1 MRLNTEENL
10 QRFLTN
16 SKSSNYQKLI
26 TNTTPNYIQNTNSI
40 NPSLIVYTQSKS
52 NKNIS
57 KKDNQNQNK
66 RFTPFFNL
74 NSRQKEKLNISKF
87 FKSKKYYY
95 NNINLITEQNNQK
108 KTTKKEELNISIP
121 SKNCKKNN
129 YKTLNYEQTSYGRIM
144 KYFTVKSNNK
154 PMKFDEVSQVFV
166 PIRNTLSNEHRNK
179 NLKKNKKKEEN
190 VRDKINCYLLNSK
203 DKIIQIFKN
212 NKLQKKISN
221 KKSSSINKK
230 EDNNKFQNKILNKKE
245 TRIENDINYNNLKTI
260 DNNNE
265 ENNIH
270 KNSLKN
276 SNQYRIRKINLP
288 SGINLASIQSN
299 NKLLHNLLNKKSKKI
314 HKNNNDDRIQTDYNI
329 NKNIK

>member
-1 MRLNTEENL
+1 
-10 QRFLTN
+10 
-16 SKSSNYQKLI
+16 
-26 TNTTPNYIQNTNSI
+26 
-40 NPSLIVYTQSKS
+40 
-52 NKNIS
+52 
-57 KKDNQNQNK
+57 
-66 RFTPFFNL
+66 
-74 NSRQKEKLNISKF
+74 
-87 FKSKKYYY
+87 
-95 NNINLITEQNNQK
+95 
-108 KTTKKEELNISIP
+108 
-121 SKNCKKNN
+121 
-129 YKTLNYEQTSYGRIM
+129 M

-179 NLKKNKKKEEN
+179 NLKKNKKKDEN
-190 VRDKINCYLLNSK
+190 VRDKISYLLNSK
-203 DKIIQIFKN
+203 DKIVQIFKN
-212 NKLQKKISN
+212 NKLQKKIGN
-221 KKSSSINKK
+221 KKSSSNNKK
-230 EDNNKFQNKILNKKE
+230 EDGNKSQNKIINKEE

-265 ENNIH
+265 ENIH

-314 HKNNNDDRIQTDYNI
+314 HKNSNDRIQTDYNI

>member
-26 TNTTPNYIQNTNSI
+26 TNTTPNYIPNTNSI
-40 NPSLIVYTQSKS
+40 NASSIVYTQSKS

-74 NSRQKEKLNISKF
+74 NLRQKEKLNISKF
-87 FKSKKYYY
+87 FKSKKNYY

-108 KTTKKEELNISIP
+108 KITKKEELNISIP
-121 SKNCKKNN
+121 SKSCKKNN

-179 NLKKNKKKEEN
+179 NLKKNKKKDEN
-190 VRDKINCYLLNSK
+190 VRDKISYLLNSK

-212 NKLQKKISN
+212 NKLQKKIGN
-221 KKSSSINKK
+221 KKSSSNNKK
-230 EDNNKFQNKILNKKE
+230 EDSNKSQNKIINKEE

-265 ENNIH
+265 ENIH

-314 HKNNNDDRIQTDYNI
+314 HKNSNDRIQTDYNI

>member
-26 TNTTPNYIQNTNSI
+26 TNTTPNYIPNTNSI
-40 NPSLIVYTQSKS
+40 NASSIVYTQSKS

-87 FKSKKYYY
+87 FKSKKNYY

-108 KTTKKEELNISIP
+108 KITKKEELNISIP
-121 SKNCKKNN
+121 SKSCKKNN

-179 NLKKNKKKEEN
+179 NLKKNKKKDEN
-190 VRDKINCYLLNSK
+190 VRDKISYLLNSK
-203 DKIIQIFKN
+203 DKIVQIFKN
-212 NKLQKKISN
+212 NKLQKKIGN
-221 KKSSSINKK
+221 KKSSSNNKK
-230 EDNNKFQNKILNKKE
+230 EDGNKSQNKIMNKEE

-265 ENNIH
+265 ENIN
-270 KNSLKN
+270 KNSLKK

-314 HKNNNDDRIQTDYNI
+314 HKNSNDRIQTDYNI

>member
-26 TNTTPNYIQNTNSI
+26 TNTTPNYIPNTNSI
-40 NPSLIVYTQSKS
+40 NASSIVYTQSKS

-87 FKSKKYYY
+87 FKSKKNYY

-108 KTTKKEELNISIP
+108 KITKKEELNISIP
-121 SKNCKKNN
+121 SKSCKKNN

-179 NLKKNKKKEEN
+179 NLKKNKKKDEN
-190 VRDKINCYLLNSK
+190 VRDKISYLLNSK
-203 DKIIQIFKN
+203 DKIVQIFKN
-212 NKLQKKISN
+212 NKLQKKIGN
-221 KKSSSINKK
+221 KKSSSNNKK
-230 EDNNKFQNKILNKKE
+230 EDSNKSQNKIINKEE

-265 ENNIH
+265 ENIH
-270 KNSLKN
+270 KNSLKK

-314 HKNNNDDRIQTDYNI
+314 HKNSNDRIQTDYNI

>member
-26 TNTTPNYIQNTNSI
+26 TNTTPNYIPNTNSI
-40 NPSLIVYTQSKS
+40 NASSIVYTQSKS

-57 KKDNQNQNK
+57 KKDNQNLNK

-87 FKSKKYYY
+87 FKSKKNYY

-108 KTTKKEELNISIP
+108 KITKKEELNISIP
-121 SKNCKKNN
+121 SKSCKKNN

-179 NLKKNKKKEEN
+179 NLKKNKKKDEN
-190 VRDKINCYLLNSK
+190 VRDKISYLLNSK
-203 DKIIQIFKN
+203 DKIVQIFKN
-212 NKLQKKISN
+212 NKLQKKIGN
-221 KKSSSINKK
+221 KKSSSNNKK
-230 EDNNKFQNKILNKKE
+230 EDSNKSQNKIINKEE

-265 ENNIH
+265 ENIH

-314 HKNNNDDRIQTDYNI
+314 HKNSNDRIQTDYNI

>member
-26 TNTTPNYIQNTNSI
+26 TNTTPNYIPNTNSI
-40 NPSLIVYTQSKS
+40 NASSIVYTQSKS

-57 KKDNQNQNK
+57 KKDNQNLNK

-87 FKSKKYYY
+87 FKSKKNYY

-108 KTTKKEELNISIP
+108 KITKKEELNISIP
-121 SKNCKKNN
+121 SKSCKKNN

-179 NLKKNKKKEEN
+179 NLKKNKKKDEN
-190 VRDKINCYLLNSK
+190 VRDKISYLLNSK
-203 DKIIQIFKN
+203 DKIVQIFKN
-212 NKLQKKISN
+212 NKLQKKIGN
-221 KKSSSINKK
+221 KKSNSNNKK
-230 EDNNKFQNKILNKKE
+230 EDGNKSQNKIINKEE

-265 ENNIH
+265 ENIH

-314 HKNNNDDRIQTDYNI
+314 HKNSNDRIQTDYNI

>member
-26 TNTTPNYIQNTNSI
+26 TNTTPNYIPNTNSI
-40 NPSLIVYTQSKS
+40 NASSIVYTQSKS

-87 FKSKKYYY
+87 FKSKKNYY

-108 KTTKKEELNISIP
+108 KITKKEELNISIP
-121 SKNCKKNN
+121 SKSCKKNN

-179 NLKKNKKKEEN
+179 NLKKNKKKDEN
-190 VRDKINCYLLNSK
+190 VRDKINYLLNSK
-203 DKIIQIFKN
+203 DKIIQIFKD
-212 NKLQKKISN
+212 NKLQKKIGN
-221 KKSSSINKK
+221 KKSSSNNKK
-230 EDNNKFQNKILNKKE
+230 EDSNKSKNKIINKEE

-260 DNNNE
+260 DNNNNE
-265 ENNIH
+265 ENIH
-270 KNSLKN
+270 KNSLKK

-314 HKNNNDDRIQTDYNI
+314 HKNSNDRIQTDYNI

>member
-26 TNTTPNYIQNTNSI
+26 TNTTPNYIPNTNSI
-40 NPSLIVYTQSKS
+40 NASSIVYTQSKS

-87 FKSKKYYY
+87 FKSKKNYY

-108 KTTKKEELNISIP
+108 KITKKEELNISIP
-121 SKNCKKNN
+121 SKSCKKNN

-179 NLKKNKKKEEN
+179 NLKKNKKKDEN
-190 VRDKINCYLLNSK
+190 VRDKISYLLNSK
-203 DKIIQIFKN
+203 DKIVQIFKN
-212 NKLQKKISN
+212 NKLQKKIGN
-221 KKSSSINKK
+221 KKSSSNNKK
-230 EDNNKFQNKILNKKE
+230 EDSNKSQNKILNKEE

-265 ENNIH
+265 ENIH

-314 HKNNNDDRIQTDYNI
+314 HKNSNDRIQTDYNI

>member
-26 TNTTPNYIQNTNSI
+26 TNTTPNYIPNTNSI
-40 NPSLIVYTQSKS
+40 NASSIVYTQSKS

-87 FKSKKYYY
+87 FKSKKNYY

-108 KTTKKEELNISIP
+108 KITKKEELNISIP
-121 SKNCKKNN
+121 SKSCKKNN

-179 NLKKNKKKEEN
+179 NLKKNKKKDEN
-190 VRDKINCYLLNSK
+190 VRDKISYLLNSK

-212 NKLQKKISN
+212 NKLQKKIGN
-221 KKSSSINKK
+221 KKSSSNNKK
-230 EDNNKFQNKILNKKE
+230 EDGNKSQNKIINKEE

-265 ENNIH
+265 ENIH

-314 HKNNNDDRIQTDYNI
+314 HKNSNDRIQTDYNI

>member
-10 QRFLTN
+10 QRFLTD

-26 TNTTPNYIQNTNSI
+26 TNTTPNYIPNTNSI
-40 NPSLIVYTQSKS
+40 NASSIVYTQSKS

-57 KKDNQNQNK
+57 KKDNQNLNK

-87 FKSKKYYY
+87 FKSKKNYY

-108 KTTKKEELNISIP
+108 KITKKEELNISIP
-121 SKNCKKNN
+121 SKSCKKNN

-179 NLKKNKKKEEN
+179 NLKKNKKKDEN
-190 VRDKINCYLLNSK
+190 VRDKISYLLNSK
-203 DKIIQIFKN
+203 DKIVQIFKN
-212 NKLQKKISN
+212 NKLQKKIGN
-221 KKSSSINKK
+221 KKSSSNNKK
-230 EDNNKFQNKILNKKE
+230 EDSNKSQNKIINKEE

-265 ENNIH
+265 ENIH

-314 HKNNNDDRIQTDYNI
+314 HKNSNDRIQTDYNI